1 MISALPNPFLNST
14 AIRPRAVDTDAAPS
28 SGKGDAASG
37 QIQSSDDGVESRNAK
52 TGNMSRSIREEDLR
66 SDPLPGSCGTAVRG
80 AAIQPCAGVTPSSS
94 EPAVTGSGRTVTAG
108 LTHNPVTQAVEIQS
122 SCGGGESRPATE
134 DEGVSYP
141 EVQANARSF
150 HGSYRTTGEE
160 APSGPRAGSRI
171 ETVGVA
177 PDPHEAIAHLIHH
190 SSRLARF
197 APDYHAIWDAM
208 HDPDAPRHR
217 LLGDPVWADD
227 PPIFLKSVS

>member
-94 EPAVTGSGRTVTAG
+94 EPAVTGSGRAVTAG
-108 LTHNPVTQAVEIQS
+108 LSHNPVTQAVEIQS
-122 SCGGGESRPATE
+122 SCGGVKEPPTSTSDYNGVKSPALVTAYGLSRQLCPL
-134 DEGVSYP
+134 
-141 EVQANARSF
+141 
-150 HGSYRTTGEE
+150 
-160 APSGPRAGSRI
+160 SR
-171 ETVGVA
+171 VA
-177 PDPHEAIAHLIHH
+177 PGPQDHIAHLIHH
-190 SSRLARF
+190 SRPLARF